1 MNLTEIFFVP
11 SKKMTSAA
19 KSLPVLQPLKVLF
32 APTDPDGKVR
42 FKRFCKKA
50 TACDRGDECVFA
62 HSYEQLNPV
71 LCAHEGKG
79 CKRTDCVFMHTWE
92 SKLSYVRRAC
102 MDDIRRLGIELP
114 EGNAAEMSGKL
125 KITSVTAVES
135 IKSAYEELCEH
146 AKHFRGPSWA
156 DMDDDDRTY
165 AVDDNEWKLH
175 QPDCTSKH
183 DYEERTLFRLFGDG
197 TLQANRGD
205 GTFATVERCG
215 VPVANVYDILGSC
228 SSSSSTDR
236 AKEKKAEKAEKGKKK
251 STKMKLDKNGRPK
264 KLLSLEEK
272 TS

>member
-19 KSLPVLQPLKVLF
+19 KSLPPKVLF

-50 TACDRGDECVFA
+50 TECDRGDECVFA
-62 HSYEQLNPV
+62 HRYEQLNPV
-71 LCAHEGKG
+71 LCAHESKG

-102 MDDIRRLGIELP
+102 MDDILRLGIELP
-114 EGNAAEMSGKL
+114 EGNAAERSTSTLKL
-125 KITSVTAVES
+125 KIVDS

-165 AVDDNEWKLH
+165 AVDENEWKLH
-175 QPDCTSKH
+175 QPDCTSQQ

-228 SSSSSTDR
+228 SPSSLRRND
-236 AKEKKAEKAEKGKKK
+236 EQKKK
-251 STKMKLDKNGRPK
+251 EVKKTEVKKREERQTTTKIDKNGRPK